1 MRGIINDKNI
11 IVIEV
16 ENIIHLDLPKDL
28 LNKVK
33 HEIDFIMK
41 QKFFSAVH
49 TTKKNLF
56 DYCRNILSII
66 VQI

>member
-28 LNKVK
+28 PIN
-33 HEIDFIMK
+33 
-41 QKFFSAVH
+41 
-49 TTKKNLF
+49 
-56 DYCRNILSII
+56 
-66 VQI
+66 